1 MNNLRTLFPGSISA
15 SDRKWLRDYVDEKT
29 NYLLFKRV
37 FDIFFSIAFLLFV
50 GSWLFPF
57 ISLLVWLDSKGP
69 IFFIQK
75 RVGRGGR
82 TFSCIKFR
90 TMVVNREA
98 NKKQAEVND
107 QRITRIGYFLRNYS
121 NDDIPHYHNVLMDDM
136 RLVGP
141 S

>member
-57 ISLLVWLDSKGP
+57 ISLLVWFDSKGP
-69 IFFIQK
+69 IFFIQ
-75 RVGRGGR
+75 
-82 TFSCIKFR
+82 
-90 TMVVNREA
+90 
-98 NKKQAEVND
+98 
-107 QRITRIGYFLRNYS
+107 
-121 NDDIPHYHNVLMDDM
+121 
-136 RLVGP
+136 
-141 S
+141 